1 MFSLYELMM
10 LVKTRKLEV
19 PLSGVSVTS
28 ASFISLSGKHLTF
41 DLIIEPCQRVLY
53 VQMAVAACEA
63 MPNNR

>member
-1 MFSLYELMM
+1 M
-10 LVKTRKLEV
+10 

-28 ASFISLSGKHLTF
+28 ALFISLSENHLTF
-41 DLIIEPCQRVLY
+41 DLIIEPCQRALY

>member
-1 MFSLYELMM
+1 M
-10 LVKTRKLEV
+10 

-41 DLIIEPCQRVLY
+41 NLIIEPCQRALY